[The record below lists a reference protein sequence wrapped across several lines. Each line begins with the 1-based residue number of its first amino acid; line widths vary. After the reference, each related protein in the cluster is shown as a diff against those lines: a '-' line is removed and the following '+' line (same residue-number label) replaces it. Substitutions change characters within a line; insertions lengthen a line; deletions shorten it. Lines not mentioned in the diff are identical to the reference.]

1 MVTVAKMVQA
11 RRGGAR
17 LELVRPRFLVGVLAL
32 AVAATAADHTSKLK
46 FAACSDDEPLQRFSM
61 GID

>member
-1 MVTVAKMVQA
+1 MARV
-11 RRGGAR
+11 RRGGTR
-17 LELVRPRFLVGVLAL
+17 LELVRSRFLVSVLAL

>member
-1 MVTVAKMVQA
+1 MARV
-11 RRGGAR
+11 RRGGTR
-17 LELVRPRFLVGVLAL
+17 LELVRPRFLLSVLAL